1 MQLRAMGHTETTW
14 ATNGREA
21 LMLLK
26 ERPIDLIISAW
37 SMPEMD
43 GPALLKACK
52 QDPGLQHIP
61 FILLG
66 DIYEQ
71 MTTAMRVGADAYL
84 VKPFSPD
91 ELEEALRRV
100 ASSGR

>member
-1 MQLRAMGHTETTW
+1 MQLREMGHTEIAW
-14 ATNGREA
+14 ATNGRDA

-26 ERPIDLIISAW
+26 ERSTDLIISAW

-43 GPALLKACK
+43 GLSLLKACK
-52 QDPGLQHIP
+52 QDPGLKHIR

-71 MTTAMRVGADAYL
+71 TTTAMKAGADAYL
-84 VKPFSPD
+84 VRPFFPE
-91 ELEEALRRV
+91 ELQEVLRKV
-100 ASSGR
+100 ASSGQ